1 MQLELSHVLLQTSSL
16 VGNNATGSSAGGQG
30 LGGAVGLI
38 SSCPNSIC
46 KAASASLFN
55 VSMAGNH
62 ASQVCSLL

>member
-1 MQLELSHVLLQTSSL
+1 MLQTSSL

-62 ASQVCSLL
+62 ASQVL